1 MCFVYRRVRVAW
13 GDGTIAEAIPS
24 DLYIVNGD
32 DLDAGDGLGPEE
44 LGSLLDGDEFDD
56 GYGSQGSQWE
66 TDGEDEDEAGDGDGP
81 SSDPGMPTAAAARA
95 MPMPGSQT
103 GISTGMGAR
112 LPATMDPA
120 ALAWVSLRAEEA
132 ERSWLTEHQRNAAAA
147 DNVPMETQP
156 PASATNASGP
166 SGPIAQLSKEDAAR
180 AAEAIAAAFKNVGS
194 GGGAGSGGAIGT
206 NQLAAALGAAVGAAP
221 ARTVPPDAKKASR
234 RTKKASR
241 RTKKASRRTKKA
253 SG

>member
-103 GISTGMGAR
+103 GIATGMGAR

-147 DNVPMETQP
+147 DNAVPQTPMETQP
-156 PASATNASGP
+156 PAGATNAW
-166 SGPIAQLSKEDAAR
+166 
-180 AAEAIAAAFKNVGS
+180 
-194 GGGAGSGGAIGT
+194 
-206 NQLAAALGAAVGAAP
+206 AP
-221 ARTVPPDAKKASR
+221 ESASARTRSPS
-234 RTKKASR
+234 
-241 RTKKASRRTKKA
+241 
-253 SG
+253 

>member
-103 GISTGMGAR
+103 GIATGMGAR

-147 DNVPMETQP
+147 DNAVPQTPMETQT
-156 PASATNASGP
+156 PAGATNAS
-166 SGPIAQLSKEDAAR
+166 ASK
-180 AAEAIAAAFKNVGS
+180 
-194 GGGAGSGGAIGT
+194 
-206 NQLAAALGAAVGAAP
+206 
-221 ARTVPPDAKKASR
+221 
-234 RTKKASR
+234 
-241 RTKKASRRTKKA
+241 
-253 SG
+253 